1 MKLRFLAVTMVAAA
15 LVAAPATAKNEKHQG
30 LPPGL
35 KKNVERGKPLPPG
48 WQKKLAVG
56 KPLEPQVYEAS
67 EVVVPVDR
75 HGLLTIRVEGKLI
88 RLFEATREIV
98 EILE

>member
-1 MKLRFLAVTMVAAA
+1 MKQAALIGALAAAA
-15 LVAAPATAKNEKHQG
+15 LAASPAQAKKEHDQ

-35 KKNVERGKPLPPG
+35 QKKAAKGQQLPPG

-56 KPLEPQVYEAS
+56 TTLDTQVYHAS
-67 EVVVPVDR
+67 QVVMPVDDQ
-75 HGLLTIRVEGKLI
+75 GLLTIRVEGKLI

>member
-1 MKLRFLAVTMVAAA
+1 MPRAILIIVAIAAA
-15 LVAAPATAKNEKHQG
+15 AFAASPAQARKDQDQ

-35 KKNVERGKPLPPG
+35 QKKAARGHPLPPG
-48 WQKKLAVG
+48 WEKKLAVG
-56 KPLEPQVYEAS
+56 ATLDTQVYQAAQ
-67 EVVVPVDR
+67 VAIPVDDR
-75 HGLLTIRVEGKLI
+75 GLLTIRVEGKLI